1 MAGVWAV
8 LAALSFSAGGYATKL
23 SRGLTRWGPASLMF
37 ALFALGSGL
46 QALAMRDEPMG
57 IIYITI
63 LGLESVVALLVSIL
77 LLGET
82 WSPARLAGVGLIV
95 AGILLLETGR

>member
-1 MAGVWAV
+1 
-8 LAALSFSAGGYATKL
+8 
-23 SRGLTRWGPASLMF
+23 MF
-37 ALFALGSGL
+37 TLFALGAGL

-57 IIYITI
+57 VIYVTI
-63 LGLESVVALLVSIL
+63 LGLESIAALLVSVL

-82 WSPARLAGVGLIV
+82 WSPARLAGVGLII